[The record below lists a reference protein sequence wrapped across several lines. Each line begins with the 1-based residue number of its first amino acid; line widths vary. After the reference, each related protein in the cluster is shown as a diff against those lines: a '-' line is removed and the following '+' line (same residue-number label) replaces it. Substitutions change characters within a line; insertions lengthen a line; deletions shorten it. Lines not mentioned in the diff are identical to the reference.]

1 MATQPRVPWERRRRD
16 PGGALHLKHK
26 QPKPVPH
33 GVFRS
38 IGLGLI
44 TGAADDDPS
53 AIGTYASAGAKF
65 GPSLLWIAPVAFPM
79 MFAVVYLSSKI
90 GLVSGQGLFAVVR
103 QHYPRWLLYLVLA
116 GVMLGNT
123 IEAGAD
129 IGGMAAA
136 LNLLVPIHPV
146 WIVIGITAVTLALQ
160 LWGSYTMIRSI
171 FRWLAL
177 ALLAYLGS
185 AILARPEIG
194 PVLRGTFIPTIQLN
208 HQFLEMVVAII
219 GTSLSAYLYTWQ
231 SNQDVEENISMGRRR
246 LDDRRGTTKAE
257 LTHSA
262 GDILLGMFFSSLVMY
277 FIILSTAA
285 TLFQAGKTEIRTAA
299 QAAQALQPLAGN
311 AAGLLFAIG
320 VIGVGFIAVPV
331 VTAGAAYDFCQTF
344 GWKYGLHHRPTQS
357 KRFYGAIVIVTLV
370 AMSMNFLGLNPIRA
384 LVWAGVVQGFS
395 TPFLLVAAMF
405 ITNNRSIMGQWV
417 NTRAL
422 NVLGWITTIA
432 IFGATVGL
440 VVSWVI

>member
-1 MATQPRVPWERRRRD
+1 
-16 PGGALHLKHK
+16 
-26 QPKPVPH
+26 
-33 GVFRS
+33 
-38 IGLGLI
+38 
-44 TGAADDDPS
+44 
-53 AIGTYASAGAKF
+53 
-65 GPSLLWIAPVAFPM
+65 

-90 GLVSGQGLFAVVR
+90 GLVSGQGLLAVIR
-103 QHYPRWLLYLVLA
+103 EHYPRWLLYLVLA

-136 LNLLVPIHPV
+136 LNLIVPIHPV

-185 AILARPEIG
+185 AILARPEIW
-194 PVLRGTFIPTIQLN
+194 PVLRGTFIPAIQLN

-219 GTSLSAYLYTWQ
+219 GTSLSAYLSWQ

-262 GDILLGMFFSSLVMY
+262 GDILLGMVFLQPGYVLHY
-277 FIILSTAA
+277 FIDRRHSVPNREDRCSYSGAGRPSLATACRKRGWPAVRDRSDRGGIYRSPRHDRWCCLRLLSDVWVETWPAPS
-285 TLFQAGKTEIRTAA
+285 T
-299 QAAQALQPLAGN
+299 
-311 AAGLLFAIG
+311 
-320 VIGVGFIAVPV
+320 
-331 VTAGAAYDFCQTF
+331 
-344 GWKYGLHHRPTQS
+344 
-357 KRFYGAIVIVTLV
+357 GAIKEVL
-370 AMSMNFLGLNPIRA
+370 SYNRDRHPGGHEHELSWLNPIRA

-432 IFGATVGL
+432 IFAATVGL
-440 VVSWVI
+440 VVSWAI